1 MLGQQNVGGFMA
13 IIPMFPLMGCFYDS
27 VFSVLSVAKK
37 LLMLKIK
44 NIDAFFGK
52 IQVLRRVSLHV
63 GAGEIVSLIGANGAG
78 KTTLLN
84 VISGL
89 HPTTNGSR
97 IFMDVETRG
106 WKPEKIV
113 ALGLIQVPEADKVFN
128 PLSVMENL
136 ELGAY
141 SRTLD
146 RTGMYQEIGIIFQF
160 FPVLQERKDQPAGT
174 LSGGERQML
183 ALGKALMGRPKML
196 MLDEPSLGLAPAIV
210 AEIFR
215 IIQSLNG
222 RGTTILLVEQNA
234 REALRISHRAYVL
247 DTGRVV
253 LTGAGEEL
261 LSNEEVKRA
270 FLGKDYRGKWER

>member
-1 MLGQQNVGGFMA
+1 
-13 IIPMFPLMGCFYDS
+13 
-27 VFSVLSVAKK
+27 
-37 LLMLKIK
+37 MLKIK

-63 GAGEIVSLIGANGAG
+63 GGGEIVSLIGANGAG

-89 HPTTNGSR
+89 HPTRNGSQV
-97 IFMDVETRG
+97 FMDVETRG

-113 ALGLIQVPEADKVFN
+113 ARGLIQVPEADKVFN
-128 PLSVMENL
+128 PLTIMENL

-141 SRTLD
+141 SRHPD
-146 RTGMYQEIGIIFQF
+146 RPMLHREIEAIFHL
-160 FPVLQERKDQPAGT
+160 FPILQERQDQPAGT

-183 ALGKALMGRPKML
+183 ALGRALMGRPKLL
-196 MLDEPSLGLAPAIV
+196 MLDEPSLGLAPTIV
-210 AEIFR
+210 SEIFR
-215 IIQSLNG
+215 ILQSLNG

-234 REALRISHRAYVL
+234 KEALRISHRAYVL
-247 DTGRVV
+247 DTGRII

>member
-1 MLGQQNVGGFMA
+1 MLCGEIFFD
-13 IIPMFPLMGCFYDS
+13 P
-27 VFSVLSVAKK
+27 
-37 LLMLKIK
+37 MLKIK
-44 NIDAFFGK
+44 NIDALFGK

-63 GAGEIVSLIGANGAG
+63 GAGEIASLIGANGAG

-89 HPTTNGSR
+89 HPTRNGSR

-106 WKPEKIV
+106 WKPERIV
-113 ALGLIQVPEADKVFN
+113 ARGLIQVPETDKVFN
-128 PLSVMENL
+128 PLTVMENL

-141 SRTLD
+141 SRRQDGTM
-146 RTGMYQEIGIIFQF
+146 RHQEMEAIFHL
-160 FPVLQERKDQPAGT
+160 FPILRERKDQPAGT

-183 ALGKALMGRPKML
+183 ALGKALMGRPKLL
-196 MLDEPSLGLAPAIV
+196 MLDEPSLGLAPTIV

-222 RGTTILLVEQNA
+222 GGTTILLVEQNA

-247 DTGRVV
+247 DTGRII
-253 LTGAGEEL
+253 LTGTGGEL
-261 LSNEEVKRA
+261 LSNDEVKRA
-270 FLGKDYRGKWER
+270 FLGRDYRGKWER